1 MLSKSHLSKLQPSST
16 LLINE
21 QCKAIEKSGG
31 EVFKF
36 GFGQS
41 PFPIPQN
48 IVDEL
53 KAHAFEK
60 DYLPVNGLAKKAGFQ
75 QGDIISEFKIENTNR
90 PDKDWV
96 YPLALILLGLF
107 GFSNYKRDKN

>member
-60 DYLPVNGLAKKAGFQ
+60 DYLPVNGLLSLRNAIHKTLLQKKLNHFSV
-75 QGDIISEFKIENTNR
+75 DNVFVTISFRWRHNFTR
-90 PDKDWV
+90 T
-96 YPLALILLGLF
+96 
-107 GFSNYKRDKN
+107 

>member
-48 IVDEL
+48 IVDESSI
-53 KAHAFEK
+53 F
-60 DYLPVNGLAKKAGFQ
+60 KKIYSQNF
-75 QGDIISEFKIENTNR
+75 ITKKIKSFFCR
-90 PDKDWV
+90 
-96 YPLALILLGLF
+96 
-107 GFSNYKRDKN
+107 

>member
-53 KAHAFEK
+53 KVSCF
-60 DYLPVNGLAKKAGFQ
+60 
-75 QGDIISEFKIENTNR
+75 
-90 PDKDWV
+90 
-96 YPLALILLGLF
+96 
-107 GFSNYKRDKN
+107 

>member
-53 KAHAFEK
+53 KVHAFEK
-60 DYLPVNGLAKKAGFQ
+60 DYLETLRLNHAEVLAQLKAGKLS
-75 QGDIISEFKIENTNR
+75 DEAIAVLTEVAEEVT
-90 PDKDWV
+90 
-96 YPLALILLGLF
+96 
-107 GFSNYKRDKN
+107 KRHKA

>member
-1 MLSKSHLSKLQPSST
+1 MNMFSKTHLSKLEPSST

-41 PFPIPQN
+41 PFPIPQI

-53 KAHAFEK
+53 KIILSMIPAAI
-60 DYLPVNGLAKKAGFQ
+60 VGLLSLRNAITSSFKK
-75 QGDIISEFKIENTNR
+75 KI
-90 PDKDWV
+90 K
-96 YPLALILLGLF
+96 PLF
-107 GFSNYKRDKN
+107 CK